1 MSINLSW
8 VHKPKPNRKKKMLD
22 KLFSVIATIFVVT
35 AIGIALRPGAP
46 TANIIKAFGDT
57 LVGAQKAAY
66 GASTK

>member
-1 MSINLSW
+1 
-8 VHKPKPNRKKKMLD
+8 MLD
-22 KLFSVIATIFVVT
+22 RLFALVGTIFIVT

-46 TANIIKAFGDT
+46 TANIVKAFGDT